1 MNGRN
6 LSSDATLFN
15 GRFTPEVTSIMRR
28 TLVEILEKS
37 NAPTARLTVELG
49 VFGPYKELTRNAK
62 GRARELALPLEKML
76 E

>member
-1 MNGRN
+1 
-6 LSSDATLFN
+6 LFN
-15 GRFTPEVTSIMRR
+15 GRITPEVTSIMRR

-49 VFGPYKELTRNAK
+49 VFGPCKELTRNAK
-62 GRARELALPLEKML
+62 GRARELGLPLEKLL